1 MEQLFYE
8 AVLIAILILING
20 YLAGTEI
27 AVVTARK
34 SHIKQLA
41 ESGKK
46 NAKIFLKLKEEPD
59 RFLATIQIGI
69 TGVGVLA
76 SAVGGA
82 AAVKAIKP
90 ALQAVPIKAFSLAAE
105 PISIGIVGVVI
116 TYFSVIF
123 GELVP
128 KSIALVH
135 PETVGLWTARSID
148 SFSKI
153 NATFV

>member
-1 MEQLFYE
+1 MQELFFE
-8 AVLIAILILING
+8 ILLIGVLILLNG

-34 SHIKQLA
+34 SLIQKMA
-41 ESGKK
+41 ETGKR

-69 TGVGVLA
+69 TGVSVLA

-82 AAVKAIKP
+82 AAVKVIKP
-90 ALQAVPIKAFSLAAE
+90 ALQSIPVMAISIAAE
-105 PISIGIVGVVI
+105 PIAIGIVVVII

-128 KSIALVH
+128 KSIALMH
-135 PETVGLWTARSID
+135 PENIGL
-148 SFSKI
+148 
-153 NATFV
+153 